1 MWRTLSGSEC
11 GIPIARHAIQKLSK
25 LELNKCLDSKNKR
38 FDKNDEHR
46 AACIKFLMR
55 SFEILVID
63 ALHSSMIFPLLHLQY
78 IFQLDCS
85 FAFGRVNSRD
95 REKSRLVKFMK
106 KDDRVSRNS
115 FIANL
120 RLKER
125 MGEGKGE

>member
-1 MWRTLSGSEC
+1 
-11 GIPIARHAIQKLSK
+11 
-25 LELNKCLDSKNKR
+25 
-38 FDKNDEHR
+38 
-46 AACIKFLMR
+46 MR
-55 SFEILVID
+55 SIDFLVND
-63 ALHSSMIFPLLHLQY
+63 ALRSSMIFPLLQLQH

-125 MGEGKGE
+125 MGEGKRE